1 MKSVKSSM
9 KDFMTCINP
18 RVVYFDLDPY
28 NLIEHL
34 VPPPELHL
42 LIGFV
47 LLLGNFLLDTW
58 QGFDDWLKSIN
69 IIQRGYHS
77 RGWDGNN
84 SNKILENLDSLET
97 NMLESSKC
105 LIPIVKC

>member
-1 MKSVKSSM
+1 M
-9 KDFMTCINP
+9 
-18 RVVYFDLDPY
+18 YLDLDLDT
-28 NLIEHL
+28 LIEHL

-42 LIGFV
+42 LIGLV
-47 LLLGNFLLDTW
+47 SLLSNFLLDTW

-69 IIQRGYHS
+69 IIQQGYQG

-97 NMLESSKC
+97 NVTIIYMFNFKCSVFKKVSKC
-105 LIPIVKC
+105 KKLLFFL